1 MSGAGDISVVKMMKM
16 LKKLKMLKLL
26 ETVMM
31 VTVCLCVGERR
42 GEETD

>member
-1 MSGAGDISVVKMMKM
+1 MSGAGDILVVKMTKM
-16 LKKLKMLKLL
+16 LKKLKKLKML